1 MEIER
6 KREKEVQTVEID
18 RGKHTQ
24 EMLAPAV
31 RLNCLIIVT
40 GCSTRNNTAIAAV
53 ITKTTVTTPST
64 TALPLGW
71 RWMVHHK
78 IGNLWSFIP
87 KDILT
92 EGLQLRTNSQHNY
105 KGCRTN
111 SKSYEG
117 ENLTMG
123 F

>member
-24 EMLAPAV
+24 EMQAPAA

-53 ITKTTVTTPST
+53 ITKTTVTTST
-64 TALPLGW
+64 TTAMPLDW
-71 RWMVHHK
+71 RWMIHHK
-78 IGNLWSFIP
+78 YGICGVLF
-87 KDILT
+87 L
-92 EGLQLRTNSQHNY
+92 
-105 KGCRTN
+105 
-111 SKSYEG
+111 KSS
-117 ENLTMG
+117 
-123 F
+123 